1 MCRRTAFFG
10 ATLFGVGVGL
20 IVSVFFAA
28 GTWRLL
34 LGLALLFA
42 GYLICKK

>member
-1 MCRRTAFFG
+1 MCRRTVFFG
-10 ATLFGVGVGL
+10 VTLFGIGVGL

-34 LGLALLFA
+34 LGLTLLFA
-42 GYLICKK
+42 GYLIGKK